1 MAPRDITVVVRQ
13 SGGKVIEL
21 LHQQDRHVSAARQ
34 LADHL
39 ANLLM
44 TEGWIPRWVHQDQ
57 QLWAA
62 GQRAADRQ
70 LLLLAA
76 G

>member
-1 MAPRDITVVVRQ
+1 MAI
-13 SGGKVIEL
+13 L
-21 LHQQDRHVSAARQ
+21 LVEQFYDFAAG
-34 LADHL
+34 LADHYL
-39 ANLLM
+39 VMSRGAIVQQGKGGELDPL
-44 TEGWIPRWVHQDQ
+44 GGFIKDQ

-62 GQRAADRQ
+62 GQRAANRQ

>member
-1 MAPRDITVVVRQ
+1 MSPRLASWRIT
-13 SGGKVIEL
+13 SPI
-21 LHQQDRHVSAARQ
+21 S
-34 LADHL
+34 
-39 ANLLM
+39 LM
-44 TEGWIPRWVHQDQ
+44 TEGWILGGFIKDQ

>member
-1 MAPRDITVVVRQ
+1 MSPRLASWRITSPIFDDRGLDPL
-13 SGGKVIEL
+13 GGFIK
-21 LHQQDRHVSAARQ
+21 
-34 LADHL
+34 
-39 ANLLM
+39 
-44 TEGWIPRWVHQDQ
+44 DQ

>member
-1 MAPRDITVVVRQ
+1 MVRQ
-13 SGGKVIEL
+13 PGGKVIEL
-21 LHQQDRHVSAARQ
+21 FHQQDRHIPPTRQ

-39 ANLLM
+39 ANLFDNGGLDPL
-44 TEGWIPRWVHQDQ
+44 GGFIKDQ
-57 QLWAA
+57 QLGTA

>member
-1 MAPRDITVVVRQ
+1 MSPRLASWRIT
-13 SGGKVIEL
+13 SPIFD
-21 LHQQDRHVSAARQ
+21 DRG
-34 LADHL
+34 LD
-39 ANLLM
+39 
-44 TEGWIPRWVHQDQ
+44 PRWVAPSDQ

-70 LLLLAA
+70 LLPLAA

>member
-1 MAPRDITVVVRQ
+1 MVRQ

-39 ANLLM
+39 ANLFDDRGLDPSV
-44 TEGWIPRWVHQDQ
+44 GSSSDQ

>member
-1 MAPRDITVVVRQ
+1 MSPRLASWRIT
-13 SGGKVIEL
+13 SPI
-21 LHQQDRHVSAARQ
+21 S
-34 LADHL
+34 
-39 ANLLM
+39 LM

-62 GQRAADRQ
+62 GQRAANRQ